1 MKFADSVIKYLSIFI
16 AIILLV
22 FTFNLEDNKYFHC
35 SVLISIYLSLYISSL
50 HIYKYLNN
58 VTAFFIFFLTT
69 IRYFLMPILICIDD
83 NYMTYCPLDCGINSK
98 YFYCGLYFSIW
109 EALFLFLFLKRQ
121 LPKWYPRY
129 MMRPISFIHNENTTI
144 LLYEMGALFL
154 LVALAPS
161 VLDNF
166 NFLFNLNQTEDFVEK
181 SEEYVSLTQLVAV
194 MAIRI
199 LKIISP
205 IPIICWCY
213 RKYQLN
219 KSGKYFYVSAISL
232 IVLYAMIME
241 GNSRNS
247 IIIPAIS
254 LIFILAT
261 LYPIYKKRIWTV
273 MCLIITIISIMSILF
288 KVFGNDVVSMA
299 EKSTLSYWI
308 SYLDVYFAGITN
320 MGKVVI
326 ARMST
331 DLFFDPFMMLNDLTK
346 STPILSKFC
355 NELNTSEF
363 YYFKVWG
370 RNDQIIPSSG
380 NGLFYFGFIFAPIVP
395 IIITKISHFFE
406 VKANKAK
413 YISLYIV
420 YIYSSAVVGYNI
432 FNSVSSLTMKLTI
445 TIMPVIL
452 AVHLN
457 RNIQKR
463 RLN

>member
-1 MKFADSVIKYLSIFI
+1 
-16 AIILLV
+16 
-22 FTFNLEDNKYFHC
+22 
-35 SVLISIYLSLYISSL
+35 
-50 HIYKYLNN
+50 
-58 VTAFFIFFLTT
+58 
-69 IRYFLMPILICIDD
+69 
-83 NYMTYCPLDCGINSK
+83 
-98 YFYCGLYFSIW
+98 
-109 EALFLFLFLKRQ
+109 
-121 LPKWYPRY
+121 
-129 MMRPISFIHNENTTI
+129 
-144 LLYEMGALFL
+144 
-154 LVALAPS
+154 
-161 VLDNF
+161 
-166 NFLFNLNQTEDFVEK
+166 
-181 SEEYVSLTQLVAV
+181 
-194 MAIRI
+194 
-199 LKIISP
+199 
-205 IPIICWCY
+205 
-213 RKYQLN
+213 
-219 KSGKYFYVSAISL
+219 
-232 IVLYAMIME
+232 
-241 GNSRNS
+241 
-247 IIIPAIS
+247 
-254 LIFILAT
+254 
-261 LYPIYKKRIWTV
+261 
-273 MCLIITIISIMSILF
+273 
-288 KVFGNDVVSMA
+288 
-299 EKSTLSYWI
+299 
-308 SYLDVYFAGITN
+308 